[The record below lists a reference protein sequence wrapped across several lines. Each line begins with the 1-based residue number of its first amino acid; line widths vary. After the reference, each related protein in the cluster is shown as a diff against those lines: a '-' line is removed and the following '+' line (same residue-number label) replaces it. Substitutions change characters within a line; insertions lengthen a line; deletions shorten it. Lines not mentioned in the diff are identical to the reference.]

1 MNPSV
6 AFFAMSQ
13 EGHFQGLR
21 PLISGLAGRGLTPY
35 VFTDRDYRVHV
46 ERAGGRFVDLF
57 AKRPLERADCESDPA
72 PCRFVSFAGRYAG
85 EILDELNEIQ
95 PSLIVH
101 DQHAVIGR
109 AVGAALGIPY
119 VTVCPAHNVTPDRLP
134 ELLASL
140 PRISISTSCSRAVAV
155 LQGRYGLRD
164 ASPFSFASGLS
175 PFLNVYGEPA
185 AFLSETE
192 KRALEP
198 VVFHGCLPSAQ
209 EIESKRP
216 ARGSRYFGADEA
228 VLKVYVAFGTVVW
241 RYWPREALDALTVIS
256 DSLAGMPQVRALI
269 SLGGAEVGAEGLRA
283 LEKPNVSVTAHAD
296 QWNVLQEADAFV
308 THNGLKSTHEA
319 IFHGVPMISYP
330 IFWDQPALAG
340 KCRAMGV
347 AIPLTGS
354 PRGRLIKDYVHAA
367 LTELSGRRESLRTA
381 LAEARDREL
390 QVIEDRDSVLHRI
403 TDLIH
408 A

>member
-6 AFFAMSQ
+6 AFFVMSQ
-13 EGHFQGLR
+13 IGHFHALR

-35 VFTDRDYRVHV
+35 VFTDRDYRIHV
-46 ERAGGRFVDLF
+46 ERAGGTFVDLF
-57 AKRPLERADCESDPA
+57 ANRPLERADSESDPN
-72 PCRFVSFAGRYAG
+72 PCRFVSFAGRYAA
-85 EILDELNEIQ
+85 EILDELYEIQ
-95 PSLIVH
+95 PSLIVY

-109 AVGAALGIPY
+109 VVGVSLGIPY

-140 PRISISTSCSRAVAV
+140 SRISISTSCSRAVAV
-155 LQGRYGLRD
+155 LQERYGLRD

-175 PFLNVYGEPA
+175 PFLNVSGEPA
-185 AFLSETE
+185 AFLSERE

-198 VVFHGCLPSAQ
+198 VAFHGCLRSAQ
-209 EIESKRP
+209 EIASEP
-216 ARGSRYFGADEA
+216 TAGGSRYFGGDEA
-228 VLKVYVAFGTVVW
+228 VLKVYVAFGEVAW
-241 RYWPREALDALTVIS
+241 RYWPRQVLDALTVIS
-256 DSLAGMPQVRALI
+256 DSLAGMPQVQALI
-269 SLGGAEVGAEGLRA
+269 GLGGAEVGAEAVRA
-283 LEKPNVSVTAHAD
+283 LEKPNVSVTTYAD

-308 THNGLKSTHEA
+308 THNGMKSTHEA

-330 IFWDQPALAG
+330 FFWDQPALAE
-340 KCRAMGV
+340 KCRALGV

-354 PRGRLIKDYVHAA
+354 PRSRLSEDDVNAA
-367 LTELSGRRESLRTA
+367 FTELSGRREALRAA
-381 LAEARDREL
+381 LAEARDWEL
-390 QVIEDRDSVLHRI
+390 QVIEGRESVLQRI